1 MTVATVAFPSMQS
14 IPVRL
19 NHCSYD
25 ILVGAGVAV
34 EVEKHLS
41 QAGLCEPFLV
51 ISQPR
56 ILKAVG
62 KDLKKKFAVESIP
75 DGERAKSLTTVSRLL
90 DRMVKLNLTR
100 QSTVIAFG
108 GGVVGDVAG
117 FVASI
122 YMRGISVVQIPTT
135 LLAQVDSSIGG
146 KTGVNHRAAKNL
158 IGTFHQPRLVLS
170 DPLVLE
176 TLPDREYASGLYEA
190 LKYGVIRDPALFEEF
205 ERNTSMLRNRDPEA
219 VERLVARC
227 AAIKA
232 DVVMSDEKE
241 SGLRRILN
249 FGHTVGHGLEAAARY
264 QRIKHGEAVG
274 YGMVAAARIGRA
286 LDKIENHDVRRIENA
301 IASIGRLPL
310 LNGVR
315 SKDVLGAIQHD
326 KKVRDGA
333 IHFVLPRAIG
343 QVEVTPDVP
352 FEVVREV
359 VKGILN
365 DGKRVFRTG

>member
-1 MTVATVAFPSMQS
+1 MEC

-19 NHCSYD
+19 NRSSYD
-25 ILVGAGVAV
+25 ILVGTGVSDDL
-34 EVEKHLS
+34 EKHLS
-41 QAGLCEPFLV
+41 QAALCEPFLV

-62 KDLKKKFAVESIP
+62 KSMKKRFPVVSIP

-90 DRMVKLNLTR
+90 NRMVQLKLTR

-122 YMRGISVVQIPTT
+122 YMRGIAVVQIPTT

-146 KTGVNHRAAKNL
+146 KTGVNHRVAKNL

-170 DPLVLE
+170 DPLILQ
-176 TLPDREYASGLYEA
+176 TLPEREYGNGLYEA
-190 LKYGVIRDPALFEEF
+190 LKYGVIGDSALFEEF
-205 ERNTSMLRNRDPEA
+205 ERNTSMLKKRDPEA

-232 DVVMSDEKE
+232 AVVMSDEKE
-241 SGLRRILN
+241 SDLRRILN
-249 FGHTVGHGLEAAARY
+249 FGHTVGHALEAAAKY

-274 YGMVAAARIGRA
+274 YGMIAAARISSSLQKLAEPERA
-286 LDKIENHDVRRIENA
+286 RIEGA
-301 IASIGRLPL
+301 VGSISRLPA
-310 LNGVR
+310 LNGMN
-315 SKDVLGAIQHD
+315 SKAILKALHHD

-333 IHFVLPRAIG
+333 VHFILPREVG
-343 QVEVTPDVP
+343 KVEITPNVP
-352 FEVVREV
+352 LEILRDV
-359 VKGILN
+359 VKEML
-365 DGKRVFRTG
+365 DESKRTSRPG